1 MSDFRRRLLMRK
13 GEIPYQQVE
22 YLQSDSSAYID
33 TGIGGGSDDLEIYC
47 KILWERHV
55 DYGIIY
61 SNFLDNYHNVT
72 RLVLGN
78 LGGANDKTLLYE
90 TFNRSPYSPYTIT
103 LSEVPANNIYE
114 VFSSA
119 NSVIINGVTHY
130 RPSISLEF
138 NNRNIILWNLPDAVF
153 RDIGLKIYSFKIS
166 KNGEVLRDFVPVRVG
181 DVGYMY
187 DKVSKQL
194 FGSIGTGQ
202 FILGQDI

>member
-1 MSDFRRRLLMRK
+1 MSEFRRRLLMRQS
-13 GEIPYQQVE
+13 EIPYQQVE

-47 KILWERHV
+47 KFLWTKHV
-55 DYGIIY
+55 DYGDIY
-61 SNFLDNYHNVT
+61 ANILDTSHNAT
-72 RLVLGN
+72 RLSLGD
-78 LGGANDKTLLYE
+78 LTWYDDKTLFDTLNSSLYA
-90 TFNRSPYSPYTIT
+90 PYTLNLKT
-103 LSEVPANNIYE
+103 AGANNIHE
-114 VFSSA
+114 IFSSA
-119 NSVIINGVTHY
+119 NSAIIDGVTYY
-130 RPSISLEF
+130 RTSYSLEF
-138 NNRNIILWNLPDAVF
+138 NNLNIILWNRPDAVF

-166 KNGEVLRDFVPVRVG
+166 KSGEALRDFVPVRVG